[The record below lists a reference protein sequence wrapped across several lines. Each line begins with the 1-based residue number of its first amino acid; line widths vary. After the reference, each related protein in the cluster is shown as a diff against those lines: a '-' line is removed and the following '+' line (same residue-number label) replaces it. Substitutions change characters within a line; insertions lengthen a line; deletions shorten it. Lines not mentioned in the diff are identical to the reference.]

1 MRQNRNDVKT
11 WRKITALL
19 LPAWMLAAC
28 APGKVYGA
36 EVSANY
42 DISAE
47 NVNAEAEAETEAETY
62 AAVHRHI
69 WKYELQGTDAVTVS
83 CQGKTG
89 NCSVGT
95 DGMRL
100 TLEVE
105 RESVYTSSSGKR
117 RTAVVADN
125 SQLDLNELGIVYRL
139 TYYKDADGSPSGTS
153 MSTEPKDAGVYHVKA
168 AFGSGNSTVLEDTF
182 TIKRAERT
190 SSSGVKMDSYEYGS
204 NEAAGPSLSG
214 TAETIEYWYY
224 RENEENPCK
233 IQDGT
238 ESFDPKGL
246 ETGTYDV
253 LAKYTRSGYR
263 NYIYV
268 TKKTRFQVEG
278 GEEKADRWEIRVLMP
293 SYDRKG
299 GTPSPELN
307 GELEDSAEID
317 YYYSRQNRNTGGT
330 KWSGAKLPA
339 GTYYM
344 YAVIGETA
352 VYGEYT
358 TPVQQFTVYADHKWA
373 GLPNKLASKVQARTI
388 QCRYCG
394 EKQTVRLPKKTVNVM
409 MGNSVTI
416 KSKGCT
422 FTLRKSAKVKKKC
435 FSLSKKGKIST
446 KDRPAC
452 YKSMGTSVPVAV
464 KVCGKSYSM
473 NVKLKI
479 PAPKVRIEC
488 EKKEGR
494 TYSGYNFKF
503 YYRVPGANRIQVR
516 MDGESDD
523 IKNHLKKEVSN
534 PRPSKT
540 PALALTN
547 KTLARFNNRVTFRIR
562 AYYGK
567 NKSEILTVTKTVG
580 SGGGGGHP
588 GREFFD

>member
-1 MRQNRNDVKT
+1 MRHNRNDVKT

-28 APGKVYGA
+28 ASGTVYGA
-36 EVSANY
+36 EISANY

-190 SSSGVKMDSYEYGS
+190 SSSEVKMDSYEYGS

-268 TKKTRFQVEG
+268 TKKTRFQVED
-278 GEEKADRWEIRVLMP
+278 GEEKDDRWEIRVLMP

-373 GLPNKLASKVQARTI
+373 GLPKKLASKAQARTI

-488 EKKEGR
+488 EKKRGKNSRGEFGW
-494 TYSGYNFKF
+494 GYQVNFH
-503 YYRVPGANRIQVR
+503 YYLPGASRIKIQMEKETAKIKKSLAKINR
-516 MDGESDD
+516 
-523 IKNHLKKEVSN
+523 
-534 PRPSKT
+534 PRPKET
-540 PALALTN
+540 PYLGLSDEFLAPLNHT
-547 KTLARFNNRVTFRIR
+547 VTFRIR

-580 SGGGGGHP
+580 
-588 GREFFD
+588 